1 MFSVSTVKEKS
12 NKTKSKINQL
22 SLLTISIGNDEEFK
36 TFLNR
41 VYSKIQ
47 VNVQKKVSVKLTLYD
62 ELSKIMAKVAFN
74 DPCYNFRVQFK
85 GSSYEGLK
93 IGEPDEFDYGL
104 VNDNWAGKFSIL
116 VDANTP
122 VGFGYAVQ
130 NIATCL
136 DKFKVPGTKRIDAS
150 KVRGHLRDL
159 VEEAMLQLGM
169 KGRFVKRPWEGGP
182 AVTFEFVSG
191 DPEFLYISIDLA
203 IGIDLRQWPPG
214 ARPRPAGVESAK
226 AQLVPKVKLN
236 ANTEFWQISFAQV
249 EKAIMENIDNDG
261 GCRKK
266 VLQLAKF
273 FKGKSVGRWHPL
285 ASYHLKTILLHM
297 NDEMKRP
304 EDWKPSMLV
313 PRFKDLINRLL
324 KRLRTRILYSFFVPT
339 QNLFDGKQAELPG
352 AIVSVNDFL
361 KTLRGNPQAL
371 LR

>member
-1 MFSVSTVKEKS
+1 M
-12 NKTKSKINQL
+12 
-22 SLLTISIGNDEEFK
+22 
-36 TFLNR
+36 
-41 VYSKIQ
+41 
-47 VNVQKKVSVKLTLYD
+47 KLKLYD
-62 ELSKIMAKVAFN
+62 ELAKILAKVAFN
-74 DPCYNFRVQFK
+74 DPCYTFRVEFK

-93 IGEPDEFDYGL
+93 IGKPDEFDYGL
-104 VNDNWAGKFSIL
+104 VNDNWKGKISVL
-116 VDANTP
+116 VDATTP

-136 DKFKVPGTKRIDAS
+136 DKFKVPGTKRVDAS
-150 KVRGHLRDL
+150 KVRGHLRNL

-203 IGIDLRQWPPG
+203 IGIDLPHWPPG
-214 ARPRPAGVESAK
+214 ARPHPAGVKSAK
-226 AQLVPKVKLN
+226 AQLVPKVKDEN
-236 ANTEFWQISFAQV
+236 SAFWQISFAQV
-249 EKAIMENIDNDG
+249 EKAIMENIDSDG

-266 VLQLAKF
+266 VLQLAKY

-297 NDEMKRP
+297 NDEKRHSK
-304 EDWKPSMLV
+304 DWAQGMLV
-313 PRFKDLINRLL
+313 PRFKELIDRLL
-324 KRLRTRILYSFFVPT
+324 KRLRTGILYSFFMPT
-339 QNLFDGKQAELPG
+339 QNLFEGKQAELPG

-371 LR
+371 LQ